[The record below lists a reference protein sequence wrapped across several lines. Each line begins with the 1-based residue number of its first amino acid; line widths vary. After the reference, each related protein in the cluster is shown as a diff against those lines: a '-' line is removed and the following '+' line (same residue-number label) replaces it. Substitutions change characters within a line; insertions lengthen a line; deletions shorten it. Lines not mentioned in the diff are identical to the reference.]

1 MQANPRLTALIAF
14 LSQEFINLVCRV
26 LLLAWQVGILGQ
38 QRVGTFT
45 IGTKDRCWLRFAQ
58 SVGLGW
64 PILNGFINRFAGM
77 SLLTGDLSLALL
89 FKVVSPTN
97 GFVFFHGNHLQF
109 SYR

>member
-1 MQANPRLTALIAF
+1 MQANPCLTALIAF
-14 LSQEFINLVCRV
+14 LSQEFIDLVCRV
-26 LLLAWQVGILGQ
+26 LLLAWQVDILGQ
-38 QRVGTFT
+38 QLICTFT
-45 IGTKDRCWLRFAQ
+45 IGTEDRCWLRFAQ
-58 SVGLGW
+58 PVGLRW

-77 SLLTGDLSLALL
+77 SLFAGDLPLAFL